1 MPFMNTKKLFAA
13 FAAVLI
19 LFSLLSV
26 FAFAEVPAQMMEAK
40 TFASSSG
47 YSLNYRIY
55 RSPACSTGADPAML
69 IIYFHGDGG
78 KGSDNAA
85 QLAEKGVL
93 EALVSKSAEE
103 TYKDF
108 PYIVVAPQCPEGES
122 FAASEDGT
130 SATHT
135 DVMNAVIELFNEL
148 SAPETVLSKCVVM
161 GVGSGTAAALEYALN
176 ETEYTSRLVAVGG
189 GLEPLKASQVYDVG
203 VDFLIFAEE
212 GNESMKSLSDKIAIK
227 SDEESPV
234 HFGGSTFDECLDF
247 ALGYKKPGIAD
258 WVIKDTYI
266 SRQFKVSVSCGSG
279 GTIKAVPEVVTYG
292 SSSVVT
298 VTVADGYAIDKV
310 LVDGK
315 DAEKDLFAK
324 SGSNG
329 RVYNC
334 TLKDIKNNRSV
345 KVELKK
351 TESSGGGVSKA
362 PIIFG
367 VVCAFLLVAALVIYK
382 LSSGKR

>member
-1 MPFMNTKKLFAA
+1 MNAKKLFSAI
-13 FAAVLI
+13 AAVFI
-19 LFSLLSV
+19 LFSLTGI
-26 FAFAEVPAQMMEAK
+26 FATAEVPAQTMEAE
-40 TFASSSG
+40 TFTSSSG

-130 SATHT
+130 SASHT
-135 DVMNAVIELFNEL
+135 DVMNAVMELFNKL
-148 SAPETVLSKCVVM
+148 SAEETTLPKCVVM

-176 ETEYTSRLVAVGG
+176 MTEKTSRLVAVGG
-189 GLEPLKASQVYDVG
+189 SLEPLKASQVYDVG

-212 GNESMKSLSDKIAIK
+212 GNESMKSLSEKIAVK
-227 SDEESPV
+227 SDESPV
-234 HFGGSTFDECLDF
+234 HFGGSTLDECLDF
-247 ALGYKKPGIAD
+247 ALGYTNPGIAD

-266 SRQFKVSVSCGSG
+266 SRQFKVSVSCGTG
-279 GTIKAVPEVVTYG
+279 GSIKAVPDVVTYG

-298 VTVADGYAIDKV
+298 VTVGNGYAIDKV
-310 LVDGK
+310 LVDGEE
-315 DAEKDLFAK
+315 AEEGFFAK
-324 SGSNG
+324 STDNG
-329 RVYNC
+329 RVYTC
-334 TLKDIKNNRSV
+334 TLNDIKSNRSV
-345 KVELKK
+345 RVELKQ
-351 TESSGGGVSKA
+351 TESAGGSGISKA

-367 VVCAFLLVAALVIYK
+367 AVCVLLLAAAVVIYK
-382 LSSGKR
+382 LSSAKR